1 VLALGVGAGAGKC
14 ISLTVLAGTS
24 FPPAQ
29 ECPGRLLVI
38 RWWRWRRRRSG
49 RGGGKDFFAREP
61 CPAMASL
68 HLLNKLSGYPER
80 KLLGQ
85 SGAGKQSAWGSLTA
99 LPRKPDLIRQMK
111 AGHLGV
117 WGCRGS
123 IWTPSKVFLG

>member
-1 VLALGVGAGAGKC
+1 MVAPERQGCGGV
-14 ISLTVLAGTS
+14 
-24 FPPAQ
+24 
-29 ECPGRLLVI
+29 
-38 RWWRWRRRRSG
+38 
-49 RGGGKDFFAREP
+49 GGKDFFAREP

-85 SGAGKQSAWGSLTA
+85 SGVGRQSARGFLAA
-99 LPRKPDLIRQMK
+99 LPRKPDLSSQMK

-123 IWTPSKVFLG
+123 IWTPSKVVFFHPGVGVRVPGGRPSTRH

>member
-1 VLALGVGAGAGKC
+1 MLALGVGAGAGKC

-24 FPPAQ
+24 FPPARD
-29 ECPGRLLVI
+29 CPGRLLVI
-38 RWWRWRRRRSG
+38 RWWWRRRG
-49 RGGGKDFFAREP
+49 RGGGEDFFAREP

-68 HLLNKLSGYPER
+68 HLLNKFSGYPER

-85 SGAGKQSAWGSLTA
+85 SGAGRQSAWGSLAA
-99 LPRKPDLIRQMK
+99 LPRKPDLSSQMK

-123 IWTPSKVFLG
+123 IWTPAKVLLG